1 MERTYQ
7 LKISDFLRR
16 EVFHARACEHVDC
29 LRVERV
35 LGEFFLA
42 TLLLVAQTGDRLTF
56 LQVAERISWVLNWF
70 KGLL

>member
-56 LQVAERISWVLNWF
+56 L
-70 KGLL
+70 